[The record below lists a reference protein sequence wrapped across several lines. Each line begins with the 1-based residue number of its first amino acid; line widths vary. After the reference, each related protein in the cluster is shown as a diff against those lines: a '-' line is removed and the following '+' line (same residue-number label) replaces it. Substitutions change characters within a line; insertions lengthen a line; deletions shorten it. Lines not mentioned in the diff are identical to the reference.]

1 MAAVNEQ
8 FVETVELKEPANG
21 APMVLNT
28 RPLFKL
34 MVERKASDLFFTSNS
49 PIKVKIEG
57 AILPINKQVLTPETV
72 RQAAYGL
79 MTPDQLESFKRELE
93 IDFAISEPG
102 LGRFRVNVFYQR
114 GYPAMVLRYIS
125 ADMPKLE
132 NLGLPDMF
140 KDLIMMKR
148 GLILM
153 VGATGSG
160 KSTSIAAMINHR
172 NETSSDHIV
181 TIEDPIEFLHTN
193 KRSIVNQREVG
204 LDTKSFARALRGVM
218 RAAPDVILIGEIRD
232 KETMEAAIN
241 LSGTGHLVLST
252 LHANN
257 SAETL
262 DRIINMFPREQHNQI
277 FLDLSQYLRAVMAQ
291 RLVMGKDGKRVAAVE
306 VMLNTPHIGELVKK
320 GDVMGIKEAIIA
332 SGERGVQ
339 SFDVALHALVKQSR
353 VTLDEALLHADSRAN
368 LETKINFG

>member
-1 MAAVNEQ
+1 MAAVNEK
-8 FVETVELKEPANG
+8 FVETIEVKEPKDG
-21 APMVLNT
+21 SPMVLNT

-125 ADMPKLE
+125 ADMPKLDQ
-132 NLGLPDMF
+132 LGLPEMF

-153 VGATGSG
+153 VG
-160 KSTSIAAMINHR
+160 R
-172 NETSSDHIV
+172 
-181 TIEDPIEFLHTN
+181 
-193 KRSIVNQREVG
+193 Q
-204 LDTKSFARALRGVM
+204 ARASR
-218 RAAPDVILIGEIRD
+218 RR
-232 KETMEAAIN
+232 
-241 LSGTGHLVLST
+241 S
-252 LHANN
+252 
-257 SAETL
+257 
-262 DRIINMFPREQHNQI
+262 PR
-277 FLDLSQYLRAVMAQ
+277 
-291 RLVMGKDGKRVAAVE
+291 
-306 VMLNTPHIGELVKK
+306 
-320 GDVMGIKEAIIA
+320 
-332 SGERGVQ
+332 
-339 SFDVALHALVKQSR
+339 
-353 VTLDEALLHADSRAN
+353 
-368 LETKINFG
+368 